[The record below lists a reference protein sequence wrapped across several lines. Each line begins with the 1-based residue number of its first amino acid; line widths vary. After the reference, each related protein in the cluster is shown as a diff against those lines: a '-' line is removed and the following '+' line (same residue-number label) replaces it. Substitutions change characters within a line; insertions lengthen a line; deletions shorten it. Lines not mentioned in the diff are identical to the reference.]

1 MFIYLFFEFY
11 FILFFCFTHAKYVCF
26 VLLFHLSR
34 SSLDE
39 VDLEVLLEVEV
50 GEDLILANLEELGE
64 LGIRVDLSARNLVLK
79 LVGGDVG
86 VDLLTDLNT
95 GHHGASLLAEELEE
109 LLTENGGLNES
120 GGLSVGVGSLLASLG
135 LGSVLELAR
144 NRLLE
149 DLVVGLHG
157 GQDGSDLLDLG
168 AKVVQLGSKG
178 GCINR
183 GLGSGG
189 LSNNR
194 SLNNRGRSGS
204 NNSLGL
210 LLGLGL
216 LLYDGGRLNSDSN
229 SGGSNR
235 GIRLSSF
242 SDHFLLYTL

>member
-135 LGSVLELAR
+135 LGSVLEFAR
-144 NRLLE
+144 NRLLK
-149 DLVVGLHG
+149 DLVVSLHG

-168 AKVVQLGSKG
+168 TEVRQLGREG
-178 GCINR
+178 GGISSSYLLLSGSGNR
-183 GLGSGG
+183 GLD
-189 LSNNR
+189 
-194 SLNNRGRSGS
+194 NRGRGGGS
-204 NNSLGL
+204 SSLGL
-210 LLGLGL
+210 SL
-216 LLYDGGRLNSDSN
+216 LLLSSSSRSGGGRD
-229 SGGSNR
+229 
-235 GIRLSSF
+235 
-242 SDHFLLYTL
+242 